1 MYGSRKVLQKKK
13 KIKRKIFSDGI
24 EKKVVQWVTIF
35 FFPFLSVTTL
45 YRTLESTSHSHNPPS
60 STPHKQDDQ
69 FPMFKSIFRKTVP
82 LVAFGVGLTA
92 FPKDWRKGQFGD
104 KKLLVINDSVLQQI
118 ESSDIYKELSANTNL
133 RMYNS
138 SHKFPDQH
146 HKNYVNTGLL
156 FGPDLMEI
164 DPVVFIDEN
173 VGELTSF
180 YHLGDKLISQDGQIH
195 NGVVSTILDEGLCSA
210 GFPLLP
216 SKKGVTAKLL
226 IDFKN
231 QAPPQS
237 TVVLHAKVKEHK
249 GRKVVIEGYLET
261 LPVNKSEKPLL
272 IAESRCVLVE
282 PKWFKYFRWL
292 QV

>member
-1 MYGSRKVLQKKK
+1 
-13 KIKRKIFSDGI
+13 
-24 EKKVVQWVTIF
+24 
-35 FFPFLSVTTL
+35 
-45 YRTLESTSHSHNPPS
+45 
-60 STPHKQDDQ
+60 
-69 FPMFKSIFRKTVP
+69 MFKSIFRKTVP
-82 LVAFGVGLTA
+82 LVAFGAGLTA

-138 SHKFPDQH
+138 SHKFPDQHHKNYVNTGLLFGPDLMEIDPFPDQH

-216 SKKGVTAKLL
+216 SKKGVTAKLS